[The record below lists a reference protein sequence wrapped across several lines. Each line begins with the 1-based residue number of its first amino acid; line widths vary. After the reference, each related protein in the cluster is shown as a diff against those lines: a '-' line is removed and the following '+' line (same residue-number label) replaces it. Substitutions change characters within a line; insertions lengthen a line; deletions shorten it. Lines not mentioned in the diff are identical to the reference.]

1 MRRRP
6 RRSAPRQT
14 LAPHRRPHQMIARA
28 HMAAQVLAA
37 AAQPRAQPRRLRSGT
52 RLASLQSRAASQ
64 TSPLAMQ
71 RAWAMVQRQARP
83 GLVEPCTEMVP
94 RQARDLDRHVQS
106 RRLHRHAFRRAR
118 AH

>member
-1 MRRRP
+1 
-6 RRSAPRQT
+6 
-14 LAPHRRPHQMIARA
+14 
-28 HMAAQVLAA
+28 
-37 AAQPRAQPRRLRSGT
+37 
-52 RLASLQSRAASQ
+52 
-64 TSPLAMQ
+64 
-71 RAWAMVQRQARP
+71 MVQRQARP